1 MAIAMTKES
10 RIDLRVKPVEKALFE
25 RAAAAQ
31 GKKLSEFA
39 VSAMTVAA
47 EMALADQ
54 TRLVLSEEGMGRFLA
69 ALEEEPREIPALREL
84 FARPSV
90 FRR

>member
-1 MAIAMTKES
+1 MAVATVKES

-25 RAAAAQ
+25 RAAASK
-31 GKKLSEFA
+31 GVRLTEFA

-54 TRLVLSEEGMGRFLA
+54 SHFTLSEEGMGRFLA
-69 ALEEEPREIPALREL
+69 ALEAPPQELPRLREL
-84 FARPSV
+84 FAQKSV
-90 FRR
+90 FEG